1 MWALGLQAMGDTCR
15 PPAGLG
21 DFTAGSL
28 WPEQVVGS
36 KEEVQT
42 YPCSGSPKLSSGAPA
57 SFQESPVGRQ
67 GAWYLSKLV

>member
-1 MWALGLQAMGDTCR
+1 MGAGPPGHGGHLQASYR
-15 PPAGLG
+15 AGR
-21 DFTAGSL
+21 FHSWAS

-42 YPCSGSPKLSSGAPA
+42 YLCSGSPKLSSGTPV

-67 GAWYLSKLV
+67 GTWYFSNLV